1 MSQINP
7 FTGSILQA
15 TNVQRTQAA
24 EKDRALQRV
33 REIQKNSA
41 QGMDQFENQVE
52 SAEAI
57 DTDDHQEQTD
67 PRKRK
72 PRRGKQGP
80 QDDGSEDS
88 PKLDLRA

>member
-24 EKDRALQRV
+24 EKDRAIQKARD
-33 REIQKNSA
+33 RQKNS
-41 QGMDQFENQVE
+41 GLGRELLEHQVE
-52 SAEAI
+52 SSEAI
-57 DTDDHQEQTD
+57 TRANEDEDTQD

-72 PRRGKQGP
+72 QKKGQK
-80 QDDGSEDS
+80 GSD
-88 PKLDLRA
+88 PAKPHIDLRA